1 MEKQY
6 YWLRLKDNF
15 FDEKY
20 IKALRRLPNGDT
32 LTIIYMKM
40 QLKSLNTAGYLYYEN
55 LLPDS
60 ISELA
65 LVLDEKEEDVKAAVE
80 ALVRF
85 GAVERQE
92 DESFYMSAMQE
103 IIGTETSSAARVRK
117 HRENKMLQC
126 NAPVTECNAPVT
138 ECNTKCNT
146 EKEKEK
152 EIEKE
157 IEIDKEQE
165 KEKKSEKESEAKTQE
180 RFHPPTLKEVTDY
193 CLERKNNINP
203 EKFIDYYTANGWM
216 VGRGR
221 MKDWRAAVRN
231 WERNSCTDIANESPP
246 LKSNSSFTAE
256 ELERSAYERYRRLA
270 ADKR

>member
-1 MEKQY
+1 MAEKQY

-40 QLKSLNTAGYLYYEN
+40 ELKSLNTDGYLYYEN

-65 LVLDEKEEDVKAAVE
+65 MVLDEKEEDVKAAVE

-85 GAVERQE
+85 GAVKRQE
-92 DESFYMSAMQE
+92 DESFYMPAMQDA
-103 IIGTETSSAARVRK
+103 IGTEVSSAARVRK

-138 ECNTKCNT
+138 ECNTECNA
-146 EKEKEK
+146 EK
-152 EIEKE
+152 EIDTEK
-157 IEIDKEQE
+157 EIDKEQE
-165 KEKKSEKESEAKTQE
+165 IEKEKEGKAKTQE
-180 RFHPPTLKEVTDY
+180 RFHPPALKEVADY

-231 WERNSCTDIANESPP
+231 WERNSCTDDKPHTANEPC
-246 LKSNSSFTAE
+246 NSSFTAE

-270 ADKR
+270 DDKR